1 MSNPVLALLKEKG
14 IPYSISGK
22 DYVTK
27 CFNPDHDDKSPSF
40 RIDKTTGIAHC
51 FSCSYKTNIFKFYGL
66 LTNNV
71 SIRVAKL
78 KEKLKELSVSANGL
92 DPLDGAKPYTK
103 TYRGIS
109 IQTLKTFGA
118 FYTENVESMVGRIVF
133 PIKDIRNKTIAYVG
147 RNLLSDSGARYL
159 NYPANAAIPL
169 YPVKFAE
176 KFTSIILVEG
186 LFDML
191 NLYDKGIHNVVCTFG
206 TAKLLN
212 DISTKML
219 SYKVAGIE
227 RVFILYDGDTSG
239 RDAAEKMKPLLEDAG
254 FITEIISLPDDVDP
268 GIMDDADLESIKEYI
283 R

>member
-159 NYPANAAIPL
+159 NYPTNAAIPL